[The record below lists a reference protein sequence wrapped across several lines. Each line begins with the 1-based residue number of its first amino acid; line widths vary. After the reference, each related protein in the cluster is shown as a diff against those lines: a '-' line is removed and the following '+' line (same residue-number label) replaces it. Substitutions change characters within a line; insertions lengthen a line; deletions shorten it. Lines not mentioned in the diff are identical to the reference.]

1 MTQELIENMLLLSY
15 ITTELSISFNVQL
28 HSLQAGVVR
37 KSLIFLFLHVTQ
49 YLHAFQ
55 KVTKCFHKLVELA
68 NMISEK
74 SFGDLSRKMCTV
86 KLVKILGVPS
96 KSFKKLHNARPLA
109 PPI

>member
-74 SFGDLSRKMCTV
+74 SFGDLSRKMCTI
-86 KLVKILGVPS
+86 KTCKSTGCPIKIFQ
-96 KSFKKLHNARPLA
+96 KAA
-109 PPI
+109 

>member
-68 NMISEK
+68 NNIISEK
-74 SFGDLSRKMCTV
+74 LFGDLLGKMCKV
-86 KLVKILGVPS
+86 KLVELLGVP
-96 KSFKKLHNARPLA
+96 
-109 PPI
+109 